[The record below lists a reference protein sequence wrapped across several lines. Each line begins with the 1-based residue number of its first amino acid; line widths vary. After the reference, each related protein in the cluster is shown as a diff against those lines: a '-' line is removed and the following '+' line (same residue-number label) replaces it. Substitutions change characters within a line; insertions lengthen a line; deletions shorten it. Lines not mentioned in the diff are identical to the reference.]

1 MDIAESNDTHDT
13 NTPSATNG
21 SPTKQAALLEIIDR
35 ARALEQTLA
44 GFFDDAARAATGT
57 EEMWAPKD
65 HFVHLAVWQG
75 YQARRLEAIST
86 GNPPEQPGSNEEVFL
101 QHRDESWGT
110 IWADAMR
117 ALDDNAAVIRRT
129 SDDDLTHPE
138 RFAWLNG
145 RSFISS
151 AIGNIYLHPIEHLVQ
166 MYEESGDMASAEQ
179 VQLESVAAMR
189 NLFGKGEEYAN
200 AVYNL
205 GCFYAKRGRS
215 DDAIARVGEALAVN
229 PKLTEWSK
237 EDADLVSLHDLPD
250 YQALYTS
257 EGQ

>member
-1 MDIAESNDTHDT
+1 MDITDTNDTHDT
-13 NTPSATNG
+13 SDANDTNG

-35 ARALEQTLA
+35 ARELEQTLA
-44 GFFDDAARAATGT
+44 GFFDDTARVATGT
-57 EEMWAPKD
+57 EEVWAPKD
-65 HFVHLAVWQG
+65 HFVHLAVWQE

-101 QHRDESWGT
+101 QHRDEPWAAIWGR
-110 IWADAMR
+110 AMQ
-117 ALDDNAAVIRRT
+117 ALDDNAAVIKRT
-129 SDDDLTHPE
+129 SEDDLTHPE

-205 GCFYAKRGRS
+205 GCFYAKRGRA
-215 DDAIARVGEALAVN
+215 DNAIAQVRESLAVN

-250 YQALYTS
+250 YQALYS
-257 EGQ
+257 NDGQ